1 MSGVFGAVSKENCKK
16 ILFYGVDYHSHL
28 GTERGGMA
36 VYEEERKLFHRKIH
50 DITQSQFKSKFF
62 DDYKDMNGN
71 SGIGVISDKDSQPI
85 IISSSFGTF
94 AIVTAGFIDNSE
106 ELASQLQKE
115 GLSFTEMDDG
125 ITNSTEV
132 IGKLITRGDN
142 IVDGIEKMFDN
153 IEGSISLLLLT
164 EEGIYAARD
173 RQGHTPLVIG
183 KKDGAIAVA
192 SETCSFY
199 NLGFKIE
206 KYLGPEEIV
215 FLTNNGLKQQKDVGS
230 TNQICA
236 FLWIY
241 TGYPASNYEGINVEG
256 VRERTGRCLAK
267 NDNIEVDFA
276 SGVPDSG
283 TAHGI
288 GYAIG
293 AKVPFR
299 RPLVKYTSG
308 YGRSYTPPSQEIRD
322 MVATMK
328 LIPIKDV
335 ISGNRMVLCED
346 SIVRGTQLR
355 NFTVQKLW
363 DNDAKEVH
371 IRVACPPLMFP
382 CRYTLSTRS
391 IHELAARRAIRA
403 IEGKDIDDVSEYIDS
418 NSEKFRQMVEWIRN
432 DLSVTSLRYQ
442 SIDDMIRAIGL
453 PKESLCLYCWS
464 GK

>member
-1 MSGVFGAVSKENCKK
+1 MSGLFGVISEENCKK
-16 ILFYGVDYHSHL
+16 VLFYGVDYHSHL
-28 GTERGGMA
+28 GTERGGLA
-36 VYEEERKLFHRKIH
+36 VYQKEKKLFHRKIH

-85 IISSSFGTF
+85 TISSSFGTF
-94 AIVTAGFIDNSE
+94 AIVTAGFVDNTE
-106 ELASQLQKE
+106 ELATQLRNE

-125 ITNSTEV
+125 FTNSTEV
-132 IGKLITRGDN
+132 IGKLITRGDS
-142 IVDGIEKMFDN
+142 IVDGIEKMFDK

-164 EEGIYAARD
+164 QEGIYAARD

-206 KYLGPEEIV
+206 KFLGPEEIV
-215 FLTNNGLKQQKDVGS
+215 FLTNNGLKQQKDAGS

-241 TGYPASNYEGINVEG
+241 TGYPASSYEEISVES
-256 VRERTGRCLAK
+256 VRERTGKCLAK
-267 NDNIEVDFA
+267 NDDIEVDFA

-299 RPLVKYTSG
+299 RPLVKYSSG

-335 ISGNRMVLCED
+335 ISGNKMVLCED

-371 IRVACPPLMFP
+371 IRVACPPLMYP
-382 CRYTLSTRS
+382 CKYTLSTRS

-403 IEGKDIDDVSEYIDS
+403 IEGKDIEDVTEYIDS
-418 NSEKFRQMVEWIRN
+418 NSEKFRQMVEWIKN
-432 DLSVTSLRYQ
+432 DLGVTSLRYQ
-442 SIDDMIRAIGL
+442 TIDDMIKAIGL
-453 PKESLCLYCWS
+453 PKESLCLYCWN

>member
-1 MSGVFGAVSKENCKK
+1 MSGLFGVISEENCKK
-16 ILFYGVDYHSHL
+16 VLFYGVDYHSHL
-28 GTERGGMA
+28 GTERGGLA
-36 VYEEERKLFHRKIH
+36 VYEKDKNLLHRKIH

-71 SGIGVISDKDSQPI
+71 SGIGVISDKDSQPL
-85 IISSSFGTF
+85 IISSRFGNF
-94 AIVTAGFIDNSE
+94 AIVTAGFVDNSE
-106 ELASQLQKE
+106 ELASQLQRE

-125 ITNSTEV
+125 VTNSTEV

-206 KYLGPEEIV
+206 KFLGPEEIV
-215 FLTNNGLKQQKDVGS
+215 FLTNNGLKQQKDAGS

-241 TGYPASNYEGINVEG
+241 TGYPASSYEGISVES

-267 NDNIEVDFA
+267 NDDIEVDFA

-335 ISGNRMVLCED
+335 INGNRMVLCED

-418 NSEKFRQMVEWIRN
+418 NSEKFRQMVEWIKN
-432 DLSVTSLRYQ
+432 DLGVTSLRYQ
-442 SIDDMIRAIGL
+442 TIDDMIKAVGL
-453 PKESLCLYCWS
+453 PRESLCLYCWD

>member
-1 MSGVFGAVSKENCKK
+1 MSGVFGVVSKENCKK

-28 GTERGGMA
+28 GTERGGLA
-36 VYEEERKLFHRKIH
+36 VYEDERKLFHRKIH

-71 SGIGVISDKDSQPI
+71 SGIGVISDRDSQPI

-94 AIVTAGFIDNSE
+94 AIVTAGFVDNSE

-125 ITNSTEV
+125 FTNSTEV

-142 IVDGIEKMFDN
+142 IVDGIEKMFDK

-164 EEGIYAARD
+164 EGGIYAARD

-183 KKDGAIAVA
+183 KMDGAIAVA

-241 TGYPASNYEGINVEG
+241 TGYPASSYEGINVEG

-288 GYAIG
+288 GYAMG
-293 AKVPFR
+293 ARIPFR

-363 DNDAKEVH
+363 DNDAQEVH

-403 IEGKDIDDVSEYIDS
+403 IEGKDIDNVSEYIDS

-442 SIDDMIRAIGL
+442 TIDDMIRAIGL
-453 PKESLCLYCWS
+453 PKDSLCLYCWS

>member
-1 MSGVFGAVSKENCKK
+1 MSGVFGVVSKENCKK

-28 GTERGGMA
+28 GTERGGLA
-36 VYEEERKLFHRKIH
+36 VYDKKRKMIHRKIH
-50 DITQSQFKSKFF
+50 DISQSQFKSKFF

-85 IISSSFGTF
+85 IISSSFGNF
-94 AIVTAGFIDNSE
+94 GIATAGFIDNSQ
-106 ELASQLQKE
+106 ELAKQLQKE

-142 IVDGIEKMFDN
+142 IVDGIEKMFDR
-153 IEGSISLLLLT
+153 IEGSVSILVLT
-164 EEGIYAARD
+164 KDGIYAARD
-173 RQGHTPLVIG
+173 KQGHTPLVIG
-183 KKDGAIAVA
+183 KKEEAIAVA

-206 KYLGPEEIV
+206 KFVGPGEILM
-215 FLTNNGLKQQKDVGS
+215 LTNNGLQKQKDSDS

-241 TGYPASNYEGINVEG
+241 TGYPASSYEGINVEG
-256 VRERTGRCLAK
+256 VRERTGNCLAK

-299 RPLVKYTSG
+299 RPLVKYSAG

-371 IRVACPPLMFP
+371 IRVACPPLMYP

-418 NSEKFRQMVEWIRN
+418 NSEKFRQMVEWIKN
-432 DLSVTSLRYQ
+432 DLGVTSLRYQ
-442 SIDDMIRAIGL
+442 TIDDMIRAIGL
-453 PKESLCLYCWS
+453 PKESLCLYCWN